1 MGWEQASSLPLLRRR
16 LPKME
21 KAATRSSL
29 KEELAATI
37 ADAIARLI
45 AIQGRAIVLLDG
57 SPLLAGVYGRLSQ
70 CSLDW
75 TRVIGIQLRE
85 RVGPEGLGQR
95 LLIDRLVSRVPMAEF
110 HGLRAGASNLAAVCV
125 NHADLLQRRPP
136 DLALVVLDEGGYPIH
151 RRMTD
156 GPVCHQPPWIGL
168 TMEALRELPCCL
180 LAGSRRE
187 IESLAPLKE
196 TVSTFVLI

>member
-1 MGWEQASSLPLLRRR
+1 
-16 LPKME
+16 ME

-29 KEELAATI
+29 DEELAATI
-37 ADAIARLI
+37 AGAIARLI
-45 AIQGRAIVLLDG
+45 ATRGRAILLLDG
-57 SPLLAGVYGRLSQ
+57 SPLLAGVYDRLSQ

-85 RVGPEGLGQR
+85 RAGPEGLGQR
-95 LLIDRLVSRVPMAEF
+95 LLIDRLVSQVPMAEF
-110 HGLRAGASNLAAVCV
+110 HALRGAASNLAAVCA

-136 DLALVVLDEGGYPIH
+136 DLALATLDEGGYPIH
-151 RRMTD
+151 RRTTG

-168 TMEALRELPCCL
+168 SWETLRELPCCL

-187 IESLAPLKE
+187 IESLAPLEE

>member
-1 MGWEQASSLPLLRRR
+1 
-16 LPKME
+16 ME
-21 KAATRSSL
+21 RATTRSSL
-29 KEELAATI
+29 DEELAATI
-37 ADAIARLI
+37 AGAIARLV
-45 AIQGRAIVLLDG
+45 ATRGRAILLLDG
-57 SPLLAGVYGRLSQ
+57 SPLLAGGYDRLSQ
-70 CSLDW
+70 CSVDW

-85 RVGPEGLGQR
+85 RAGPEGPGQR
-95 LLIDRLVSRVPMAEF
+95 LLIDRLVSQVPMAEF
-110 HGLRAGASNLAAVCV
+110 HALRGAASNLAAVCA

-136 DLALVVLDEGGYPIH
+136 DLALAALDEGGYPIHRSH

-168 TMEALRELPCCL
+168 SWETLRELPCCL

-187 IESLAPLKE
+187 IESLAPLEE